1 MKLGGVMPNSPTR
14 ISQARSL
21 CIAGLAAALLGLAKT
36 AAVSAAEPLPLS
48 IYGSL
53 PEFETAALSASGGRV
68 AMIGS
73 FNGKRRLVVSDAAAK
88 PLLGVALGDAKIRG
102 LYWAGEDT
110 VLVYKSDTRALSTLD
125 FTAEKVELYS
135 MLVLPLDGKPA
146 WSVFAGN
153 PLIQGGVRGF
163 YGIRLK
169 GGRYYGYMSA
179 TTLERTDKS
188 GARLVSTNPVLYEVD
203 LETRKTRKQAPNI
216 EVSGYRDWI
225 IGPDG
230 EVSATLDF
238 HAREGDWV
246 IRNRDAKRIATGTSA
261 TGGISLLGLGATPD
275 TILYSRENEGGEASW
290 IEQPLGGGEGR
301 EILEDISTRGAL
313 FDERTRQLS
322 GYVEDGDVPAYR
334 FFDPQRQKVIAA
346 ILKAFPRKQVR
357 LHDWNDAFNTLVAET
372 QGEADAGTWWH
383 VSIGTGKAM
392 ILGSS
397 YKLTAQAVA
406 PIRVVRYKSGD
417 GLDIAAVLTLPPGL
431 PAKDLPVVVMPHGG
445 PGARDYPVFDWWA
458 QALAS
463 RGYAVLQPNF
473 RGSTGYGAAFERA
486 GQGEWGRKMQSDIS
500 DGLAHLVRE
509 GIANPARACIVGASY
524 GGYAALAGVT
534 LQKGIYRCAAS
545 VAGISDLTKMVAT
558 ENRESG
564 ANATLMRVL
573 KQELGAGRDL
583 RAASPITFVEAT
595 NAPVLLVHGKD
606 DTVVDYDQSAD
617 MAKAL
622 QRAGKSVE
630 FVTLAGEDHWLS
642 RSESRLAMLE
652 AVVAFVEKHNPAGAA
667 SQAGN

>member
-1 MKLGGVMPNSPTR
+1 MGKSRTR
-14 ISQARSL
+14 ILQARSL
-21 CIAGLAAALLGLAKT
+21 CATGLAAALLGLARM
-36 AAVSAAEPLPLS
+36 AAVAAAEPSPLS
-48 IYGSL
+48 VYGSL
-53 PEFETAALSASGGRV
+53 PEFETAALSASGARV

-88 PLLGVALGDAKIRG
+88 PVLGVALGDAKIRG

-153 PLIQGGVRGF
+153 PLIQGGVRDF
-163 YGIRLK
+163 YGVRRK
-169 GGRYYGYMSA
+169 GDRYYGYMSA
-179 TTLERTDKS
+179 ITLERTDKS

-203 LETRKTRKQAPNI
+203 LETQKTRKQAPNI
-216 EVSGYRDWI
+216 EVSGYRDWV

-230 EVSATLDF
+230 EISATLDF

-246 IRNRDAKRIATGTSA
+246 IRNRDGKRVATGTNA
-261 TGGISLLGLGATPD
+261 TGGIFLMGLGSTPD
-275 TILYSRENEGGEASW
+275 TILYSRQNEDDEASW
-290 IEQPLGGGEGR
+290 IEQPLGGGEGKA
-301 EILEDISTRGAL
+301 ILQEVATRAAL
-313 FDERTRQLS
+313 FDERSRQLA
-322 GYVEDGDVPAYR
+322 GYVEEGDVPAYR
-334 FFDPQRQKVIAA
+334 FFDAQRQKVIAA
-346 ILKAFPRKQVR
+346 ASKAFPRKQVR
-357 LHDWNDAFNTLVAET
+357 VHDWNDLFNTLVVET
-372 QGEADAGTWWH
+372 QGEGDPGTWWH
-383 VSIGTGKAM
+383 VSISTGKAM

-397 YKLTAQAVA
+397 YKLAPQAVA
-406 PIRVVRYKSGD
+406 PVRVVSYKSGD
-417 GLDIAAVLTLPPGL
+417 GLDISAVLTVPPGL
-431 PAKDLPVVVMPHGG
+431 PEKNLPIVVMPHGG
-445 PGARDYPVFDWWA
+445 PGARDYPVFDWWV

-486 GQGEWGRKMQSDIS
+486 GRGEWGRRMQSDIS
-500 DGLAHLVRE
+500 DGLAYLASA
-509 GIANPARACIVGASY
+509 GIADPRRACIVGSSY

-545 VAGISDLTKMVAT
+545 VAGISDLARMVAT

-573 KQELGAGRDL
+573 RQELGAGRDL
-583 RAASPITFVEAT
+583 RDASPIRFADVAD
-595 NAPVLLVHGKD
+595 APVLLVHGKD

-642 RSESRLAMLE
+642 RSDSRLAMLE

-667 SQAGN
+667 P

>member
-1 MKLGGVMPNSPTR
+1 MWAAWQST
-14 ISQARSL
+14 A
-21 CIAGLAAALLGLAKT
+21 ALAAAVLGLAT
-36 AAVSAAEPLPLS
+36 LSPVHAAESPPLS

-53 PEFETAALSASGGRV
+53 PEFETAALSASGARV

-88 PLLGVALGDAKIRG
+88 PVLGVALGDAKIRG

-110 VLVYKSDTRALSTLD
+110 VLIYKSDTRALSTLD
-125 FTAEKVELYS
+125 FAAGKVELYS

-146 WSVFAGN
+146 WSVFAGD

-163 YGIRLK
+163 YGIRRK
-169 GGRYYGYMSA
+169 GDRYYGYMSA
-179 TTLERTDKS
+179 ITLERTDKS

-216 EVSGYRDWI
+216 EVSGFREWI
-225 IGPDG
+225 VGPDG

-246 IRNRDAKRIATGTSA
+246 IRNRDGKRIATGTSA
-261 TGGISLLGLGATPD
+261 TGGISLVGLGATPG
-275 TILYSRENEGGEASW
+275 TILYSRDNDGGEASW
-290 IEQPLGGGEGR
+290 IEQPLGGGESKG
-301 EILEDISTRGAL
+301 ILEDVATSGAL

-322 GYVEDGDVPAYR
+322 GYVKEGDLPAYQ

-346 ILKAFPRKQVR
+346 TLKAFPRKRVR
-357 LHDWNDAFNTLVAET
+357 LHDWNEAFNTLVVET
-372 QGEADAGTWWH
+372 EGEGDAGTWWH
-383 VSIGTGKAM
+383 VGISTGKAM

-397 YKLTAQAVA
+397 YRLAAQAVA
-406 PIRVVRYKSGD
+406 PVRVISYKAGD
-417 GLDIAAVLTLPPGL
+417 GLDIAAVLTLPPGM
-431 PAKDLPVVVMPHGG
+431 AEKNLPVVVMPHGG

-486 GQGEWGRKMQSDIS
+486 GQGEWGRKMQSDLS

-545 VAGISDLTKMVAT
+545 VAGISDLAKLVAT

-573 KQELGAGRDL
+573 RQELGAGRDL
-583 RAASPITFVEAT
+583 LDASPIRFVEVT
-595 NAPVLLVHGKD
+595 DAPVLLVHGKD
-606 DTVVDYDQSAD
+606 DTVVDYGQSAD

-642 RSESRLAMLE
+642 RSETRLAMLE
-652 AVVAFVEKHNPAGAA
+652 AVVAFVEKHNPAGTA
-667 SQAGN
+667 SQAAN